1 MDPEDEN
8 DAAAKCDLHHVHWWS
23 RGGETNATNLVP
35 TCERIHYGIHEAG
48 WQVVREPDGTVVW
61 TSPTGHVYKVPPA
74 TYPLDNTT
82 KIKKDRPTGDDE
94 TQSQSADDENPTI

>member
-1 MDPEDEN
+1 VVEPRRRN
-8 DAAAKCDLHHVHWWS
+8 QRHQP
-23 RGGETNATNLVP
+23 RP

-74 TYPLDNTT
+74 TYPVDNTMT
-82 KIKKDRPTGDDE
+82 IKKDNVDDGRGE
-94 TQSQSADDENPTI
+94 PPGADQAS